1 MEDQRTTELEKAQI
15 KTEMQ
20 IQSLAK
26 TMEDLTKNVESLR
39 EQSSQANGI
48 LKLLS
53 WGLLPLILMLTTF
66 GGYFKTQYDAK
77 NIEQDKITQNLQ
89 QQVIENKTEIDNIEK
104 ELIRMKSYAK

>member
-1 MEDQRTTELEKAQI
+1 MEDNRITDLEKVQI

-26 TMEDLTKNVESLR
+26 NIEDLTKNVESLR

-53 WGLLPLILMLTTF
+53 WGLLPIILMLTTF

-77 NIEQDKITQNLQ
+77 NIEQDKITQQIQ
-89 QQVIENKTEIDNIEK
+89 QDVINNTNEIHNIEK
-104 ELIRMKSYAK
+104 DIIKIKSHAK